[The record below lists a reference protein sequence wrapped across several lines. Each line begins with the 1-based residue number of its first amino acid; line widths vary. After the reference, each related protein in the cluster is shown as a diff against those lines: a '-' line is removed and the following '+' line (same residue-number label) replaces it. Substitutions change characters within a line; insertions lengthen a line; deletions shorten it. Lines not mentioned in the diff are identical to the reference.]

1 MTNSSHTVVAAPV
14 VLKTVYVDRWEK
26 IAKIFTPDCCHI
38 ITICTPDCSALS
50 QYSPLQRGGGGHPGR
65 AEPADGGADAAQ
77 GGGGGGQ
84 RRQDPRHAGEL
95 GLAESGS
102 RDPGAPL

>member
-38 ITICTPDCSALS
+38 IPIFTPAAW
-50 QYSPLQRGGGGHPGR
+50 RGR
-65 AEPADGGADAAQ
+65 T
-77 GGGGGGQ
+77 
-84 RRQDPRHAGEL
+84 PRTG
-95 GLAESGS
+95 
-102 RDPGAPL
+102 

>member
-14 VLKTVYVDRWEK
+14 VLRTVYVDRWEK
-26 IAKIFTPDCCHI
+26 IAKIFTPAA
-38 ITICTPDCSALS
+38 TSSQYSPLTAATSS

-65 AEPADGGADAAQ
+65 AEPADGGADTAQ

-95 GLAESGS
+95 
-102 RDPGAPL
+102 

>member
-1 MTNSSHTVVAAPV
+1 MTNSSNTVVAAPV

-26 IAKIFTPDCCHI
+26 IAKIFTPAA
-38 ITICTPDCSALS
+38 TSS

-95 GLAESGS
+95 
-102 RDPGAPL
+102 